1 LAIPSTPAPRAEER
15 PAVVDDADR
24 VDHQHRQPLVADD
37 GLQGGAELLG
47 LRGRGGLVQ
56 LGAGRGLEPV
66 VPDEVRVLDTASSGT
81 LVKSWVLTFQT
92 GSHGRSA
99 MLSNGPPGAMESD
112 ERIVRTLPSSPG
124 GVR

>member
-1 LAIPSTPAPRAEER
+1 MTPIVSTISIGSRSLPMTVRCGTRLA
-15 PAVVDDADR
+15 
-24 VDHQHRQPLVADD
+24 
-37 GLQGGAELLG
+37 
-47 LRGRGGLVQ
+47 
-56 LGAGRGLEPV
+56 PV